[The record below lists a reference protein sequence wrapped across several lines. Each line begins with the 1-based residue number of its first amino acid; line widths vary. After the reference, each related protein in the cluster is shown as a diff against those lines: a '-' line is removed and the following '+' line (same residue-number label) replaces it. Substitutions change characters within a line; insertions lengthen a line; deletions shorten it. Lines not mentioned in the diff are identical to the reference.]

1 MIDLSPQC
9 ATASDESE
17 RITVIIS
24 SDEFESAQRTE

>member
-9 ATASDESE
+9 ATTSHESE
-17 RITVIIS
+17 GITVIIS